1 MLFHL
6 DYFDF
11 MTFLLVLC
19 VVFFLTI
26 LLLMCVP
33 PPENSTMSRSCYPG
47 S

>member
-11 MTFLLVLC
+11 MTFFLVLC
-19 VVFFLTI
+19 VVIFLTI

-33 PPENSTMSRSCYPG
+33 PPENSIMSRSCYPD